1 MTGDDT
7 PEGKPFTG
15 WPPGLLQDDSRALF
29 EWFASRLDAREGVR
43 DVCGEQR
50 VNLAPKILTVLLT
63 NTEGA
68 PYSDGVRS
76 RQVKTSTS

>member
-15 WPPGLLQDDSRALF
+15 WPPGLLQDDDRGLF
-29 EWFASRLDAREGVR
+29 DWLASRIDAAAHVR

-50 VNLAPKILTVLLT
+50 VNLAPK
-63 NTEGA
+63 NRDGA
-68 PYSDGVRS
+68 VDEHR
-76 RQVKTSTS
+76 RRTL

>member
-1 MTGDDT
+1 MTDDT

-29 EWFASRLDAREGVR
+29 DWFASRIDARERVR

-50 VNLAPKILTVLLT
+50 VNMAPNLDGAACAHRKDTV
-63 NTEGA
+63 A
-68 PYSDGVRS
+68 A
-76 RQVKTSTS
+76 